1 MNEEQKLNV
10 NLTSD
15 EIKLFKDDPETF
27 REYLRY
33 RSKQIDR
40 QADITLKE
48 LDIEKMKI
56 EKHYEEKDKNRLEND
71 KIRDAEE
78 KAREERN
85 RNWLLVLGGV
95 GAICDFISEKKLN
108 EISH

>member
-1 MNEEQKLNV
+1 MNDEQKLNV

-56 EKHYEEKDKNRLEND
+56 EKHYEEND

-108 EISH
+108 EISQ